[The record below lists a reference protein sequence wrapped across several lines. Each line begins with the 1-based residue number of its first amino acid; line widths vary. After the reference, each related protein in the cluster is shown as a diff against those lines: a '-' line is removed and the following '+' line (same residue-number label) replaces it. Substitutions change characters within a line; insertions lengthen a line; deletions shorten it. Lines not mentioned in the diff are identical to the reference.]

1 MKKLLLALPLGL
13 ALTVVS
19 QASFAFTGTI
29 NFQGRIDSVT
39 CPIEVIDPVTGAPGG
54 PILIGYNYTK
64 DFPTV
69 GSESV
74 GKTFQLKLTPG
85 GGCTV
90 PPGST
95 AATVTF
101 SSVHGGVGP
110 GNELYG
116 LKPLTGVAEGIAVA
130 IKDNMGALI
139 PNGAASKQY
148 PISITDPSTMA
159 FHVVY
164 KSYLPAAN
172 IAAGPAEADVNFT
185 VNII

>member
-1 MKKLLLALPLGL
+1 MKKSLLTLPLGL
-13 ALTVVS
+13 ALALAG
-19 QASFAFTGTI
+19 QAAFALTGTI

-39 CPIEVIDPVTGAPGG
+39 CPIDVIDPVTGAPGG
-54 PILIGYNYTK
+54 PILIGYTYTDK
-64 DFPTV
+64 FPNV
-69 GSESV
+69 GDESV
-74 GKTFQLKLTPG
+74 GKTFQLKITPG
-85 GGCTV
+85 AGCTV

-116 LKPLTGVAEGIAVA
+116 LKPLTGVATGLGVA
-130 IKDNMGALI
+130 IKDNLGALI
-139 PNGAASKQY
+139 PNGGTSKSY

-159 FHVVY
+159 FHAVY
-164 KSYLPAAN
+164 KSHAATVT
-172 IAAGPAEADVNFT
+172 AGPAEADVNFT